1 MKLEDLKGIIS
12 KGVFIYN
19 DFEILEYD
27 KLTIDELIKKGYGS
41 EEVKEIK
48 SYKNVIN
55 IIVV

>member
-1 MKLEDLKGIIS
+1 MKLEDLKGIIL

-55 IIVV
+55 ITVA

>member
-1 MKLEDLKGIIS
+1 MKLEDLKGIIL

-19 DFEILEYD
+19 NFEILEYD
-27 KLTIDELIKKGYGS
+27 KLTLDELIKKGYGS